1 VSEATDIRHAANLLD
16 RFDAGI
22 RLASMRP
29 RLERLTSAL
38 RRTADRM
45 EKQETAGETVRI
57 ERHHGM
63 DLPLYWI
70 RHGSLGEEI
79 EDGPYRLTKLP
90 RKRKR
95 P

>member
-1 VSEATDIRHAANLLD
+1 MSEQIHITPISGTVSDDTFCEIADFIEGHWPAQFVVSSGANQ
-16 RFDAGI
+16 
-22 RLASMRP
+22 
-29 RLERLTSAL
+29 T
-38 RRTADRM
+38 
-45 EKQETAGETVRI
+45 GETVRI

-79 EDGPYRLTKLP
+79 ADGPYRLIQLP

-95 P
+95 S

>member
-1 VSEATDIRHAANLLD
+1 MIVNLADAMDEIR
-16 RFDAGI
+16 
-22 RLASMRP
+22 
-29 RLERLTSAL
+29 RLTK
-38 RRTADRM
+38 RV
-45 EKQETAGETVRI
+45 QELETTGETVRI

-79 EDGPYRLTKLP
+79 ADGPYRLMKLP